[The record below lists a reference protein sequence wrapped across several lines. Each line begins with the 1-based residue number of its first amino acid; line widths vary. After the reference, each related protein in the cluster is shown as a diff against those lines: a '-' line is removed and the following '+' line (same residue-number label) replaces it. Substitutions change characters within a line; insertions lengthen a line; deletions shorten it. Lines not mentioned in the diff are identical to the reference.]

1 MKTYCS
7 CMWYSKTI
15 NIHRI
20 QKCQFKSDQIQ
31 KNLENQKL
39 LKFLDKITMRLTQ
52 VLIMILIGVVARQ
65 SSFKKICSKEICSKC
80 ARLFIY
86 ETSPTIKKIWWVS
99 KFESFKLYSLWIK
112 FEMTGQ
118 RINEL
123 ENGPS
128 SYRVKTQF
136 LAQIALVLM
145 WSEIWFKWTCTNEI
159 WLLIGWL
166 FLVRVHID
174 NNI

>member
-1 MKTYCS
+1 MKTYCP

-20 QKCQFKSDQIQ
+20 QKCQFNSDQIQ
-31 KNLENQKL
+31 KNLKNQKH

-52 VLIMILIGVVARQ
+52 VLIMIWIGVVARR

-99 KFESFKLYSLWIK
+99 KFDSLKASNLIPCESNYRPRHKWSSFTS
-112 FEMTGQ
+112 
-118 RINEL
+118 NEL
-123 ENGPS
+123 ENGL
-128 SYRVKTQF
+128 K
-136 LAQIALVLM
+136 
-145 WSEIWFKWTCTNEI
+145 WKWT
-159 WLLIGWL
+159 
-166 FLVRVHID
+166 
-174 NNI
+174 